1 MNKYNQK
8 QKLGKLGEEL
18 SAKYLINRGFEIV
31 VQNYHCP
38 EGEIDIIAR
47 KGDLLIIV
55 EVKTRSR
62 IGAED
67 TLLAVTKAKQRKI
80 SRATADFLEKNQQF
94 AECNLSFDIIT
105 VIKHSYLNEYSIE
118 HYDNAFCYLF

>member
-1 MNKYNQK
+1 MNIYNQK
-8 QKLGKLGEEL
+8 HKLGKLGEEL
-18 SAKYLINRGFEIV
+18 SAKYLISRGFEIIA
-31 VQNYHCP
+31 QNYHCP

-47 KGDLLIIV
+47 KGNLLIIV
-55 EVKTRSR
+55 EVKTRSTLS
-62 IGAED
+62 AED

-80 SRATADFLEKNQQF
+80 SRATAYFLEKNQQF

-105 VIKHSYLNEYSIE
+105 VIKHSYLNEYSIK